1 MLKQNDKITYT
12 ATGYANAETVGE
24 VDGYIVFVGGMI
36 VGETATVK
44 VTYVKKNVAYA
55 DVVEIL
61 TPSSMRVNPPCR
73 HFGKCGGCTLMHM
86 DYAEQLKFKQNKVAS
101 NFKKLA
107 KLDVDVLPCVPSNLV
122 FGYRNKL
129 SLPVAG
135 RVGNAKIGM
144 YQRGSHVVVNMDD
157 CLLGGSW
164 STKLT
169 QIFRDYLNQ
178 NNIPP
183 YNEKTFTG
191 VVRHLVARYVDE
203 QLLVTIVSNGEF
215 NFDLKP
221 LVTELKKAFPT
232 FGLFVNVNTY
242 KNNVILGKITRH
254 VYGISQIM
262 GEHFGVKFCLEPDS
276 FFQVNNGV
284 KDAIYQKAK
293 DLLNVANTD
302 VLIDCFSGIG
312 ILTTALASERYQTY
326 ALEIVP
332 SAVADANKMVQLNN
346 TPRVTNICGDVNV
359 ELPKLTQELK
369 GKTITMVVDPPRKGL
384 GENICNTI
392 LQADVDNIV
401 YISCDSATLARDLAM
416 LSTKYNINYVE
427 PYDMFPNTD
436 NVETLCYLTRKYE
449 EK

>member
-12 ATGYANAETVGE
+12 AQGYSNAETVGV
-24 VDGYIVFVGGMI
+24 VDGYTVFVGGMMI
-36 VGETATVK
+36 GETATVK
-44 VTYVKKNVAYA
+44 ITYVKKSVAYGE
-55 DVVEIL
+55 VVEIL
-61 TPSSMRVNPPCR
+61 TPSPSRVTPPCL
-73 HFGKCGGCTLMHM
+73 HFGKCGGCSLMHM
-86 DYAEQLKFKQNKVAS
+86 TYEEQLKFKTNKVA
-101 NFKKLA
+101 NNIKKLA
-107 KLDVDVLPCVPSNLV
+107 KLDVNVLPCVPSMLTL
-122 FGYRNKL
+122 GYRNKL

-135 RVGNAKIGM
+135 KLGNVKIGM
-144 YQRGSHVVVNMDD
+144 YQKGSHFVVDMDD
-157 CLLGGSW
+157 CLLGGKW
-164 STKLT
+164 SQKLT
-169 QIFRDYLNQ
+169 QIFRNYLNQ
-178 NNIPP
+178 HNIPP

-203 QLLVTIVSNGEF
+203 QLLVTVVSNGEF
-215 NFDLKP
+215 KFDLHP
-221 LVTELKKAFPT
+221 LIAELQKAFPK
-232 FGLFVNVNTY
+232 FGLFVNINTY
-242 KNNVILGKITRH
+242 KNNVILGKTTQH
-254 VYGISQIM
+254 VYGIGQIV
-262 GEHFGVKFCLEPDS
+262 GEHFGVKFCLQPDS

-312 ILTTALASERYQTY
+312 ILTNALASSNYQTY

-332 SAVADANKMVQLNN
+332 SAVEGANQMKALNN
-346 TPRVTNICGDVNV
+346 SPNVTNICGDVNV
-359 ELPKLTQELK
+359 ELPKLTAEHA

-416 LSTKYNINYVE
+416 LSAKYNVSYVE

-436 NVETLCYLTRKYE
+436 QVETMVCLIRR
-449 EK
+449 

>member
-12 ATGYANAETVGE
+12 AQSYSNAETVGV
-24 VDGYIVFVGGMI
+24 VDGYTVFVAGMI

-44 VTYVKKNVAYA
+44 VTYVKKNVAYG
-55 DVVEIL
+55 DIVEIL
-61 TPSSMRVNPPCR
+61 TPSPARVAPICKY
-73 HFGKCGGCTLMHM
+73 FGKCGGCSLMHM
-86 DYAEQLKFKQNKVAS
+86 SYSEQLKFKTNKVS
-101 NFKKLA
+101 NNLKKLA
-107 KLDVDVLPCVPSNLV
+107 KLDVNVLPCVPSMLT

-144 YQRGSHVVVNMDD
+144 YQKGSHLVVNMDD
-157 CLLGGSW
+157 CMLGGEW

-169 QIFRDYLNQ
+169 QIFREYLNQ

-183 YNEKTFTG
+183 YNEKNFTG
-191 VVRHLVARYVDE
+191 AVRHLVARYVDG
-203 QLLVTIVSNGEF
+203 QLLVIIVSNGEF

-221 LVTELKKAFPT
+221 LVTELKKVFPK
-232 FGLFVNVNTY
+232 FGLFVNINTY
-242 KNNVILGKITRH
+242 KNNVILGKITKH
-254 VYGISQIM
+254 VYGINQIE
-262 GEHFGVKFCLEPDS
+262 GQHFGVKFCLKPDS

-293 DLLNVANTD
+293 ELLNVANTD

-312 ILTTALASERYQTY
+312 ILTNALASESYQTY

-332 SAVADANKMVQLNN
+332 SAVDDANKMKQLNN
-346 TPRVTNICGDVNV
+346 APNVTNICGDVNV
-359 ELPKLTQELK
+359 ELPKLTQELA

-401 YISCDSATLARDLAM
+401 YISCDSATLARDLSM
-416 LSTKYNINYVE
+416 LSTKYNIAYVE

-436 NVETLCYLTRKYE
+436 NVETLVWLTK
-449 EK
+449 

>member
-12 ATGYANAETVGE
+12 AQSYSNAETVGE
-24 VDGYIVFVGGMI
+24 VDGYTLFVGGMI

-44 VTYVKKNVAYA
+44 ITYVKKNVAYG

-61 TPSSMRVNPPCR
+61 TPSPERVAPPCR
-73 HFGKCGGCTLMHM
+73 HYGKCGGCALMHM
-86 DYAEQLKFKQNKVAS
+86 TYCEQLKFKQNKVQT
-101 NFKKLA
+101 NIKKLG
-107 KLDVDVLPCVPSNLV
+107 KLDVPVRPCVPSKLV

-135 RVGNAKIGM
+135 KVGNVKIGM
-144 YQRGSHVVVNMDD
+144 YQKGSHFVVDMDD
-157 CLLGGSW
+157 CMLGGKW

-191 VVRHLVARYVDE
+191 LVRHLVARYVDE
-203 QLLVTIVSNGEF
+203 QLLVTIVSNGQF
-215 NFDLKP
+215 TFDLKP
-221 LVTELKKAFPT
+221 LVAKLQKAFPK

-242 KNNVILGKITRH
+242 KNNVILGKTTQH
-254 VYGISQIM
+254 VYGITQIE
-262 GEHFGVKFCLEPDS
+262 GEHFGVKFCLKPDS
-276 FFQVNNGV
+276 FFQINNGV
-284 KDAIYQKAK
+284 KDAIYAKAK
-293 DLLNVANTD
+293 DLLDVANTD

-312 ILTTALASERYQTY
+312 ILTNALASERYQTY
-326 ALEIVP
+326 AMEIVP
-332 SAVADANKMVQLNN
+332 SAVDDANKMQILNN
-346 TPRVTNICGDVNV
+346 SPRVTNICGDVNV
-359 ELPKLTQELK
+359 ELPKLTTQLK

-401 YISCDSATLARDLAM
+401 YISCDSATLSRDLNM
-416 LSTKYNINYVE
+416 LSAKYNVAYVQ

-436 NVETLCYLTRKYE
+436 NVETLCYLTRK
-449 EK
+449 

>member
-12 ATGYANAETVGE
+12 AQGYSNAETVGV
-24 VDGYIVFVGGMI
+24 VDGYTVFVGGMMI
-36 VGETATVK
+36 GETATVK
-44 VTYVKKNVAYA
+44 ITYVKKSVAYGE
-55 DVVEIL
+55 VVEIL
-61 TPSSMRVNPPCR
+61 TPSPSRVTPPCL
-73 HFGKCGGCTLMHM
+73 HFGKCGGCSLMHM
-86 DYAEQLKFKQNKVAS
+86 TYEEQLKFKTNKVA
-101 NFKKLA
+101 NNIKKLA
-107 KLDVDVLPCVPSNLV
+107 KLDVNVLPCVPSMLTL
-122 FGYRNKL
+122 GYRNKL

-135 RVGNAKIGM
+135 KPGNVKIGM
-144 YQRGSHVVVNMDD
+144 YQKGSHFVVDMDD
-157 CLLGGSW
+157 CLLGGKW
-164 STKLT
+164 SQKLT
-169 QIFRDYLNQ
+169 QIFRNYLNKY
-178 NNIPP
+178 NIPP

-203 QLLVTIVSNGEF
+203 QLLVTVVSNGECK
-215 NFDLKP
+215 FDLHP
-221 LVTELKKAFPT
+221 LIAELQKAFPK
-232 FGLFVNVNTY
+232 FGLFVNINTY
-242 KNNVILGKITRH
+242 KNNVILGKTTQH
-254 VYGISQIM
+254 VYGISQIV
-262 GEHFGVKFCLEPDS
+262 GEHFGVKFCLKPDS

-312 ILTTALASERYQTY
+312 ILTNALASSNYQTY

-332 SAVADANKMVQLNN
+332 SAVDGANQMKALNN
-346 TPRVTNICGDVNV
+346 SPNVTNICGDVNV
-359 ELPKLTQELK
+359 ELPKLTAEHA

-416 LSTKYNINYVE
+416 LSAKYNVSYVE

-436 NVETLCYLTRKYE
+436 QVETMVCLIRR
-449 EK
+449 

>member
-12 ATGYANAETVGE
+12 AQSYSNAETVGV
-24 VDGYIVFVGGMI
+24 VDGYTVFVGGLI
-36 VGETATVK
+36 VGESAIVK
-44 VTYVKKNVAYA
+44 ITYVKKNVAYG
-55 DVVEIL
+55 DVVEVL
-61 TPSSMRVNPPCR
+61 TPAPSRVAPPCR
-73 HFGKCGGCTLMHM
+73 HYGKCGGCALMHM
-86 DYAEQLKFKQNKVAS
+86 DYSEQLAFKQNKVA
-101 NFKKLA
+101 NNLKKLA
-107 KLDVDVLPCVPSNLV
+107 KLDVAVLPCVPSELT

-129 SLPVAG
+129 SLPVSG
-135 RVGNAKIGM
+135 KVGKAKIGM
-144 YQRGSHVVVNMDD
+144 YQRGSHLVVDMDD
-157 CLLGGSW
+157 CLLGGEW
-164 STKLT
+164 SAKLT
-169 QIFRDYLNQ
+169 QIFKSYLNQ

-183 YNEKTFTG
+183 YNEKNFTG
-191 VVRHLVARYVDE
+191 LVRHLVARYVDE

-221 LVTELKKAFPT
+221 LVAELKKVFPK
-232 FGLFVNVNTY
+232 FGLFVNINTY

-254 VYGISQIM
+254 VFGISQII
-262 GEHFGVKFCLEPDS
+262 GEHFGVKFCLKPDS

-293 DLLNVANTD
+293 ELLDVANTD

-312 ILTTALASERYQTY
+312 ILTNALASERYQTY

-332 SAVADANKMVQLNN
+332 SAVDDANKMQILNN
-346 TPRVTNICGDVNV
+346 APNVTNICGDVNV
-359 ELPKLTQELK
+359 ELPKLTQELA

-392 LQADVDNIV
+392 LQANVDNIV

-416 LSTKYNINYVE
+416 LSTKYNIAYVE

-436 NVETLCYLTRKYE
+436 NVETLCYLTRSSV
-449 EK
+449 

>member
-12 ATGYANAETVGE
+12 AQGYSNAETVGV
-24 VDGYIVFVGGMI
+24 VDGYTVFVGGMMI
-36 VGETATVK
+36 GETATVK
-44 VTYVKKNVAYA
+44 ITYVKKSVAYGE
-55 DVVEIL
+55 VVEIL
-61 TPSSMRVNPPCR
+61 TPSPSRVTPPCL
-73 HFGKCGGCTLMHM
+73 HFGKCGGCSLMHM
-86 DYAEQLKFKQNKVAS
+86 TYEEQLKFKTNKVA
-101 NFKKLA
+101 NNIKKLA
-107 KLDVDVLPCVPSNLV
+107 KLDVNVLPCVPSMLTL
-122 FGYRNKL
+122 GYRNKL

-135 RVGNAKIGM
+135 KPGNVKIGM
-144 YQRGSHVVVNMDD
+144 YQKGSHFVVDMDD
-157 CLLGGSW
+157 CLLGGKW
-164 STKLT
+164 SQKLT
-169 QIFRDYLNQ
+169 QIFRNYLNKY
-178 NNIPP
+178 NIPP

-203 QLLVTIVSNGEF
+203 QLLVTVVSNGEF
-215 NFDLKP
+215 KFDLHP
-221 LVTELKKAFPT
+221 LIAELQKAFPK
-232 FGLFVNVNTY
+232 FGLFVNINTY
-242 KNNVILGKITRH
+242 KNNVILGKTTQH
-254 VYGISQIM
+254 VYGISQIV
-262 GEHFGVKFCLEPDS
+262 GEHFGVKFCLKPDS

-312 ILTTALASERYQTY
+312 ILTNALASSNYQTY

-332 SAVADANKMVQLNN
+332 SAVEGANQMKALNN
-346 TPRVTNICGDVNV
+346 SPNVTNICGDVNV
-359 ELPKLTQELK
+359 ELPKLTAEHA

-416 LSTKYNINYVE
+416 LSAKYNVSYVE

-436 NVETLCYLTRKYE
+436 QVETMVCLIRR
-449 EK
+449 

>member
-12 ATGYANAETVGE
+12 AQGYSNAETVGV
-24 VDGYIVFVGGMI
+24 VDGYTVFVGGMMI
-36 VGETATVK
+36 GETATVK
-44 VTYVKKNVAYA
+44 ITYVKKSVAYGE
-55 DVVEIL
+55 VVEIL
-61 TPSSMRVNPPCR
+61 TPSPSRVTPPCLY
-73 HFGKCGGCTLMHM
+73 FGKCGGCSLMHM
-86 DYAEQLKFKQNKVAS
+86 TYEEQLKFKTNKVA
-101 NFKKLA
+101 NNIKKLA
-107 KLDVDVLPCVPSNLV
+107 KLDVNVLPCVPSMLTL
-122 FGYRNKL
+122 GYRNKL

-135 RVGNAKIGM
+135 KLGNVKIGM
-144 YQRGSHVVVNMDD
+144 YQKGSHFVVDMDD
-157 CLLGGSW
+157 CLLGGKW
-164 STKLT
+164 SQKLT
-169 QIFRDYLNQ
+169 QIFRNYLNKY
-178 NNIPP
+178 NIPP

-203 QLLVTIVSNGEF
+203 QLLVTVVSNGEF
-215 NFDLKP
+215 KFDLHP
-221 LVTELKKAFPT
+221 LIAELQKAFPK
-232 FGLFVNVNTY
+232 FGLFVNINTY
-242 KNNVILGKITRH
+242 KNNVILGKITQH
-254 VYGISQIM
+254 VYGIEQIV
-262 GEHFGVKFCLEPDS
+262 GEHFGVKFCLKPDS

-312 ILTTALASERYQTY
+312 ILTNALASSNYQTY

-332 SAVADANKMVQLNN
+332 SAVDGANQMKALNN
-346 TPRVTNICGDVNV
+346 SPNVTNICGDVNV
-359 ELPKLTQELK
+359 ELPKLTAEHA

-416 LSTKYNINYVE
+416 LSAKYNVSYVE

-436 NVETLCYLTRKYE
+436 QVETMVCLIRR
-449 EK
+449 

>member
-12 ATGYANAETVGE
+12 ATGYSNAETVGV
-24 VDGYIVFVGGMI
+24 VDGYTVFVGGLI
-36 VGETATVK
+36 VGESATVK
-44 VTYVKKNVAYA
+44 ITYVKKNVAYG

-61 TPSSMRVNPPCR
+61 TPAPTRVAPPCR
-73 HFGKCGGCTLMHM
+73 HYGKCGGCTLMHM
-86 DYAEQLKFKQNKVAS
+86 TYDEQLAFKQNKVS
-101 NFKKLA
+101 NNLKKLA
-107 KLDVDVLPCVPSNLV
+107 KLDVEVKPCVPSMLT

-129 SLPVAG
+129 SLPVSG
-135 RVGNAKIGM
+135 KVGKAKIGM
-144 YQRGSHVVVNMDD
+144 YQRGSHLVVDMDD
-157 CLLGGSW
+157 CLLGGNW

-169 QIFRDYLNQ
+169 QIFRNYLNQ

-191 VVRHLVARYVDE
+191 LVRHLVARYVDE

-221 LVTELKKAFPT
+221 LVVELKKAFPK

-242 KNNVILGKITRH
+242 KNNVILGKITKH
-254 VYGISQIM
+254 VYGIEHIL
-262 GEHFGVKFCLEPDS
+262 GEHFGVKFCLKPDS

-293 DLLNVANTD
+293 ELLNVANTD

-312 ILTTALASERYQTY
+312 ILTNALASERYQTY

-332 SAVADANKMVQLNN
+332 SAVDDANKMQILNN
-346 TPRVTNICGDVNV
+346 APNVTNICGDVNV

-392 LQADVDNIV
+392 LQANVDNIV

-416 LSTKYNINYVE
+416 LSAKYNIAYVE

-436 NVETLCYLTRKYE
+436 QVECVVCLTCK
-449 EK
+449 

>member
-12 ATGYANAETVGE
+12 AQGYSNAETVGV
-24 VDGYIVFVGGMI
+24 VDGYTVFVGGMMI
-36 VGETATVK
+36 GETATVK
-44 VTYVKKNVAYA
+44 ITYVKKSVAYGE
-55 DVVEIL
+55 VVEIL
-61 TPSSMRVNPPCR
+61 TPSPSRVTPPCL
-73 HFGKCGGCTLMHM
+73 HFGKCGGCSLMHM
-86 DYAEQLKFKQNKVAS
+86 TYEEQLKFKTNKVA
-101 NFKKLA
+101 NNIKKLA
-107 KLDVDVLPCVPSNLV
+107 KLDVNVLPCVPSMLTL
-122 FGYRNKL
+122 GYRNKL

-135 RVGNAKIGM
+135 KPGNVKIGM
-144 YQRGSHVVVNMDD
+144 YQKGSHFVVDMDD
-157 CLLGGSW
+157 CLLGGKW
-164 STKLT
+164 SQKLT
-169 QIFRDYLNQ
+169 QIFRNYLNQ
-178 NNIPP
+178 HNIPP

-203 QLLVTIVSNGEF
+203 QLLVTVVSNGEF
-215 NFDLKP
+215 KFDLHP
-221 LVTELKKAFPT
+221 LIAELQKAFPK
-232 FGLFVNVNTY
+232 FGLFVNINTY
-242 KNNVILGKITRH
+242 KNNVILGKTTQH
-254 VYGISQIM
+254 VYGISQIV
-262 GEHFGVKFCLEPDS
+262 GEHFGVKFCLKPDS

-312 ILTTALASERYQTY
+312 ILTNALASSNYQTY

-332 SAVADANKMVQLNN
+332 SAVDGANQMKALNN
-346 TPRVTNICGDVNV
+346 SPNVTNICGDVNV
-359 ELPKLTQELK
+359 ELPKLTAEHA

-416 LSTKYNINYVE
+416 LSAKYNVSYVE

-436 NVETLCYLTRKYE
+436 QVETMVCLIRR
-449 EK
+449 

>member
-12 ATGYANAETVGE
+12 AQSYSNAETVGV
-24 VDGYIVFVGGMI
+24 VDGYTIFVGGLI
-36 VGETATVK
+36 VGESATVK
-44 VTYVKKNVAYA
+44 ITYVKKNVAYG

-61 TPSSMRVNPPCR
+61 TPAPTRVTPPCR
-73 HFGKCGGCTLMHM
+73 HYGKCGGCTLMHM
-86 DYAEQLKFKQNKVAS
+86 TYDEQLAFKQNKVA
-101 NFKKLA
+101 NNLKKLA
-107 KLDVDVLPCVPSNLV
+107 KLDVAVKPCVPSELT

-129 SLPVAG
+129 SLPVSG
-135 RVGNAKIGM
+135 KVGKAKIGM
-144 YQRGSHVVVNMDD
+144 YQRGSHLVVDMDD
-157 CLLGGSW
+157 CLLGGEW

-191 VVRHLVARYVDE
+191 IVRHLVARYVDE
-203 QLLVTIVSNGEF
+203 QLLVIIVSNGEF
-215 NFDLKP
+215 TFDTKP
-221 LVTELKKAFPT
+221 LVVELKKHFPK

-242 KNNVILGKITRH
+242 KNNVILGKITKH
-254 VYGISQIM
+254 VYGIEHIL
-262 GEHFGVKFCLEPDS
+262 GEHFGVKFCLKPDS

-284 KDAIYQKAK
+284 KDAIYAKAK
-293 DLLNVANTD
+293 ELLDVANTD

-312 ILTTALASERYQTY
+312 ILTNALASERYQTY

-332 SAVADANKMVQLNN
+332 SAVDDANKMQILNN
-346 TPRVTNICGDVNV
+346 APNVTNICGDVNV
-359 ELPKLTQELK
+359 ELPKLTQELA

-392 LQADVDNIV
+392 LQANVDNIV
-401 YISCDSATLARDLAM
+401 YISCDSATLARDLNM
-416 LSTKYNINYVE
+416 LSTKYTINYVE

-436 NVETLCYLTRKYE
+436 NVETLCYLTIK
-449 EK
+449 